1 MKCPIYKKWLCRGW
15 LLHWETVHLSIHQSG
30 FASRQKHDTSFAVQK
45 MWTLNFRITPSK
57 SKRAIYWNAKR
68 SSILSLY
75 GKGTYLQIGL
85 MNNCT
90 CHSHDLCW
98 RLGAAWM
105 SDHRQNRSRLPPK
118 SLHSTRTPSSWTKKK
133 QNRYGLV
140 SRLL

>member
-1 MKCPIYKKWLCRGW
+1 MLSLPSQMKCPIYKKWLCRGW
-15 LLHWETVHLSIHQSG
+15 LLHWETVHLSIHRSG

-85 MNNCT
+85 MT
-90 CHSHDLCW
+90 SHLRELNDIIFTLLSYSKKIYSSNLSPVPAY
-98 RLGAAWM
+98 RLSYSGSQALIG
-105 SDHRQNRSRLPPK
+105 R
-118 SLHSTRTPSSWTKKK
+118 
-133 QNRYGLV
+133 G
-140 SRLL
+140 